1 MAITE
6 KIVDLTQQ
14 RGMSRE
20 EVIDDICAKGFMFI
34 RDSAAVQGVPLK
46 SLMAEHILGMMLMV
60 RAVEGEDE
68 AQRILAL
75 ISEKIAAH

>member
-6 KIVDLTQQ
+6 KVVDLTRQ

-20 EVIDDICAKGFMFI
+20 EMIDDICAKGFMFI

-46 SLMAEHILGMMLMV
+46 ALMAEHILGMMLMV
-60 RAVEGEDE
+60 RAVEGEEE
-68 AQRILAL
+68 AQAL
-75 ISEKIAAH
+75 LSLVSEKIASH

>member
-1 MAITE
+1 MAISE
-6 KIVDLTQQ
+6 KVVDLTLE

-20 EVIDDICAKGFMFI
+20 QVIDDICAKGFMFI
-34 RDSAAVQGVPLK
+34 RDSAAIQGVPLK

-75 ISEKIAAH
+75 VSEKISAH